1 MADGIPVRTI
11 TSRDGGVTW
20 IPSVMLSHTLL
31 TAVADSDGLAPI
43 AIQAL
48 DAEIRLITHIAPAS
62 NLTLTDEVPIDGHAT
77 VQVTTS
83 KEPPDENPIDHPGR
97 QRAAASLGQHLRRL
111 QRGPDCQRPDRAQ
124 RLHTE
129 PVRWGVIDHGKISAK
144 DLKPDNPTVIGN
156 HTLILAVNCDAPIKF
171 ALHSIDNRAS
181 SSIGSNYGL
190 GFINDTQKLG
200 DTTSRWPIH
209 WQRMV

>member
-1 MADGIPVRTI
+1 MTPSDEKVGDAGLGLYSPVADGIPVRTI

-77 VQVTTS
+77 VQV
-83 KEPPDENPIDHPGR
+83 
-97 QRAAASLGQHLRRL
+97 
-111 QRGPDCQRPDRAQ
+111 
-124 RLHTE
+124 
-129 PVRWGVIDHGKISAK
+129 
-144 DLKPDNPTVIGN
+144 
-156 HTLILAVNCDAPIKF
+156 
-171 ALHSIDNRAS
+171 
-181 SSIGSNYGL
+181 NYL
-190 GFINDTQKLG
+190 
-200 DTTSRWPIH
+200 
-209 WQRMV
+209 

>member
-1 MADGIPVRTI
+1 MKVLTFSLTGVLLLCPPAFANSNTELLVQGVITPSACAPVVSGGGIVDFGKVSVKDLNADTYTDLPRETLLLSVRCEGPTIFTLNTIDNRAGTAASHFSWHGLGMTPSDEKVGDAGLGLYSPVADGIPVRTI

-77 VQVTTS
+77 VQV
-83 KEPPDENPIDHPGR
+83 
-97 QRAAASLGQHLRRL
+97 
-111 QRGPDCQRPDRAQ
+111 
-124 RLHTE
+124 
-129 PVRWGVIDHGKISAK
+129 
-144 DLKPDNPTVIGN
+144 
-156 HTLILAVNCDAPIKF
+156 
-171 ALHSIDNRAS
+171 
-181 SSIGSNYGL
+181 NYL
-190 GFINDTQKLG
+190 
-200 DTTSRWPIH
+200 
-209 WQRMV
+209 